1 MTDRTSVDDDESA
14 SPASRRRDRPDLVAS
29 AIARLRV
36 ATDDD
41 NARILE
47 LMADVPMAGSLVLA
61 TRREPDFFALYRMQ
75 RGRQDLWVFDAEDG
89 GALKG
94 MGGFLVRDGFLDGAP
109 TPVGYLGDLRTR
121 GLARERLAFP
131 QVYAHLFDRTVAD
144 TGCEHFLTGVLA
156 DNVSAIRALSSSST
170 KSSRRAAQPHYH
182 LLHRFDMANVHFV
195 GRLPRRRPS
204 GLRVRTATIDDLPAI
219 TALLAADHRARAF
232 GWRFDDGEFEHRLA
246 RWPGFSLEQTFC
258 AFADDGRLVGVTTC
272 WDAAA
277 VKRYRVLRY
286 AGQMVT
292 VKRVLDV
299 VARVSGCAPL
309 PDPGHDFRYLYLTNL
324 SVLDDNAAVMQA
336 LVDAIYAR
344 FARAG
349 YHFLAFPL
357 YEGDPLAHGT
367 RGYVVRR
374 VPFHLYAVTS
384 SSRARSVWQAGR
396 PGFEMALA

>member
-1 MTDRTSVDDDESA
+1 MTERTAVDDDEIT
-14 SPASRRRDRPDLVAS
+14 SPTTRRRDRPDLVA
-29 AIARLRV
+29 AAVARLRT
-36 ATDDD
+36 ATADD
-41 NARILE
+41 NSRILD

-61 TRREPDFFALYRMQ
+61 TRRDPDFFALYRMQ
-75 RGRQDLWVFDAEDG
+75 RGTQRLWVFDDDA

-94 MGGFLVRDGFLDGAP
+94 MGGFLVRDGFLDGDVAR
-109 TPVGYLGDLRTR
+109 VGYLGDLRTR

-131 QVYAHLFDRTVAD
+131 QVYAHLFARTVEE

-156 DNVSAIRALSSSST
+156 DNVAAIRALSSSST
-170 KSSRRAAQPHYH
+170 RISRRAAQPHYH
-182 LLHRFDMANVHFV
+182 LLRRFDMANVHFV
-195 GRLPRRRPS
+195 GRLPRPRIR
-204 GLRVRTATIDDLPAI
+204 GVTVRTATVDDIAAI
-219 TALLAADHRARAF
+219 ATLLAGDHRQRPF

-246 RWPGFSLEQTFC
+246 SWPGFALDHTFC

-286 AGQMVT
+286 ASQMVT
-292 VKRVLDV
+292 VKRALDV
-299 VARVSGCAPL
+299 VARLSGLAPL
-309 PDPGHDFRYLYLTNL
+309 PDPGHDFRYLYLANL
-324 SVLDDNAAVMQA
+324 SVLDDNPVIMQA
-336 LVDAIYAR
+336 LVDDIYAR

-357 YEGDPLAHGT
+357 YEGDPLARGT

-384 SSRARSVWQAGR
+384 SSRARTEWQTGR

>member
-1 MTDRTSVDDDESA
+1 VTERTAVDVDESA
-14 SPASRRRDRPDLVAS
+14 SPTGRRARPDLVAG

-41 NARILE
+41 NDRILD
-47 LMADVPMAGSLVLA
+47 LMADVPMEGGLVLA
-61 TRREPDFFALYRMQ
+61 TRRDPDFFGLYRMQ
-75 RGRQDLWVFDAEDG
+75 RGHQRLFVFDDEDR

-94 MGGFLVRDGFLDGAP
+94 MGGFLVRDGFLDGAAAR
-109 TPVGYLGDLRTR
+109 VGYLGDLRTR

-131 QVYAHLFDRTVAD
+131 QIYAHLFARTLD
-144 TGCEHFLTGVLA
+144 ETGCEHFLTAVLA
-156 DNVSAIRALSSSST
+156 ENERAIRALSSSST

-182 LLHRFDMANVHFV
+182 LLQRFDMANVHFV
-195 GRLPRRRPS
+195 GRLPRRKAR
-204 GLRVRTATIDDLPAI
+204 GVTVRTATVNDIAAI
-219 TALLAADHRARAF
+219 TSLLAADHRQRPF

-246 RWPGFSLEQTFC
+246 HWPGFALDHTFC

-272 WDAAA
+272 WDAAT
-277 VKRYRVLRY
+277 VKRYRVVRY

-292 VKRVLDV
+292 VKRALDV
-299 VARVSGCAPL
+299 VARVAGCAPL

-324 SVLDDNAAVMQA
+324 SVLDDHPAVMQA

-357 YEGDPLAHGT
+357 YEGDALARGT
-367 RGYVVRR
+367 KGYVVRR

-384 SSRARSVWQAGR
+384 SARARSDWQAGR

>member
-1 MTDRTSVDDDESA
+1 VTERTAVDVDENA
-14 SPASRRRDRPDLVAS
+14 SPMTRRRGRPDLVAA

-36 ATDDD
+36 ATDND
-41 NARILE
+41 NAAILD

-61 TRREPDFFALYRMQ
+61 TRRDPDFFALYRIQ
-75 RGRQDLWVFDAEDG
+75 RGHQRLWVFGDDG

-109 TPVGYLGDLRTR
+109 GRVGYLGDLRTR

-131 QVYAHLFDRTVAD
+131 QVYAHLFARTVEE

-156 DNVSAIRALSSSST
+156 DNVAAIRALSSSSS
-170 KSSRRAAQPHYH
+170 KSGKRAAQPHYH
-182 LLHRFDMANVHFV
+182 LVQRFDMANVHFV
-195 GRLPRRRPS
+195 GRLPRPKVR
-204 GLRVRTATIDDLPAI
+204 GVVVRTATVDDVAAI
-219 TALLAADHRARAF
+219 ASLLAADHRQRPF

-246 RWPGFSLEQTFC
+246 RWPGFALDHTFC

-272 WDAAA
+272 WDAAP

-292 VKRVLDV
+292 VKRALDV
-299 VARVSGCAPL
+299 VARLSGLAPL
-309 PDPGHDFRYLYLTNL
+309 PDAGHDFRSLYLTNL
-324 SVLDDNAAVMQA
+324 SVLDDSPVIMQA

-357 YEGDPLAHGT
+357 YEGDPLARGT
-367 RGYVVRR
+367 KGYVVRR

-384 SSRARSVWQAGR
+384 SSRARTEWQAGR